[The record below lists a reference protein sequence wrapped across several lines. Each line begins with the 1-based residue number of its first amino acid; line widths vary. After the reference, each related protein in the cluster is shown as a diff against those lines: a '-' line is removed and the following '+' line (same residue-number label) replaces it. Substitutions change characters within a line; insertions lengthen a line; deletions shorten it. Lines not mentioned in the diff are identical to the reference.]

1 MQAKAQLAWALENLS
16 KLQGV
21 AVDRLRLEGA
31 FAVLAA
37 EEVDD
42 AELQNLAARLGYSAP
57 VRLKQLDA
65 AQTPLLCVVEGQG
78 WGLVVAQR
86 PSGGWV
92 FQSQNGETEV
102 TPAACRRIYR
112 MRAQATEHDAQHQS
126 FERQFKSAFQ
136 RHRGVLWE
144 AALATAFI
152 NVLAVAVSMFSMQVY
167 DRVIPTGALNTLAIL
182 GSGVVL
188 ILIFDLVMKFARAR
202 IMDSVVVSV
211 DEGLSR
217 DIFQRLLA
225 VRVDQLPG
233 SVGSLAA
240 QLRGYEQIRNF
251 YTTST
256 LFTMVD
262 MPMGLMFV
270 ALIALIGHHYV
281 SAVPLVLGVI
291 AVLIGLSA
299 RKRMATLAKESIARS
314 NFKTGLLVE
323 AVEGVET
330 IKAGAGG
337 WRFLSKWL
345 DVTAAS
351 MVNDLR
357 MRHASENLTYSSNTL
372 YQVAYTGTVAVGA
385 LMVIEGQMTMGA
397 LIACSI
403 LSSRV
408 LQPIMQIPG
417 LLMQHANA
425 RAAME
430 GMEKVYQLET
440 DHHGISR
447 PLVPSRLAGT
457 YTLNGVE
464 FAYPGGGAAIK
475 INNVHINAG
484 ERVGILGP
492 IGSGKSTL
500 LRLLSGLYW
509 AQAGQISLD
518 NMDLKQIDR
527 AVLAQHLGYL
537 QQDHRLFQG
546 SLRDNLLIGMPDP
559 GDDVMQQA
567 LEHSGLIQLVK
578 AHPRGLDLQISE
590 GGKGL
595 SGGQKQLVAFTRL
608 LLCRP
613 DVWLLDEP
621 TASMDGAQEAQCLAA
636 LRDYSAGKTLV
647 VVTHKPSILPLVDRL
662 IVVAGGQ
669 VVMDGPKQAVLDR
682 LAKGP
687 AQPGAAASA
696 STAPVTQG
704 VAA

>member
-1 MQAKAQLAWALENLS
+1 MQDKAQLAWALENLAKS
-16 KLQGV
+16 QGV

-37 EEVDD
+37 QRI
-42 AELQNLAARLGYSAP
+42 AEADLKNLCARLGYTAPLRLREVDSA
-57 VRLKQLDA
+57 QL
-65 AQTPLLCVVEGQG
+65 PLVVYHELAG
-78 WGLVVAQR
+78 WGLLVAVR
-86 PSGGWV
+86 ADGSWV
-92 FQSQNGETEV
+92 LQSRDQERSV
-102 TPAACRRIYR
+102 QAPQLQHIYR
-112 MRAQATEHDAQHQS
+112 IRAQATEHDVGEQS
-126 FERQFKSAFQ
+126 FERQFKTAFS

-144 AALATAFI
+144 AGLATVFI
-152 NVLAVAVSMFSMQVY
+152 NILAVAISMFSMQVY
-167 DRVIPTGALNTLAIL
+167 DRVIPTGAVNTLAIL
-182 GSGVVL
+182 ASGVLL
-188 ILIFDLVMKFARAR
+188 ILVLDIAMKYARAR

-233 SVGSLAA
+233 SVGSLAG
-240 QLRGYEQIRNF
+240 QLRGFEQIRNF

-270 ALIALIGHHYV
+270 GLIAVIGHPYV
-281 SAVPLVLGVI
+281 SGVPMVLGVL
-291 AVLIGLSA
+291 AVLAGLSA
-299 RKRMATLAKESIARS
+299 RKRMAELAKESIARS

-345 DVTAAS
+345 DINAAS
-351 MVNDLR
+351 LVNDLR
-357 MRHASENLTYSSNTL
+357 MRHATENLSFWSSTL
-372 YQVAYTGTVAVGA
+372 YQVAYAGTVSMGA
-385 LMVIEGQMTMGA
+385 LMVIDGEMTMGA

-408 LQPIMQIPG
+408 LQPIMLIPN
-417 LLMQHANA
+417 LLLQHANA
-425 RAAME
+425 RAAMA
-430 GMEKVYQLET
+430 GMEKVYQLHT
-440 DHHGISR
+440 DHHGIAR

-457 YTLNGVE
+457 YSLTGVE
-464 FAYPGGGAAIK
+464 FAYPGGATALK
-475 INNVHINAG
+475 IPSLHINAG

-527 AVLAQHLGYL
+527 AVLAQHVGYL
-537 QQDHRLFQG
+537 QQEHRLFQG
-546 SLRDNLLIGMPDP
+546 SLRDNLLIGMADP
-559 GDDVMQQA
+559 GDDAMQEA
-567 LEHSGLIQLVK
+567 LTRSGLIQLVK
-578 AHPRGLDLQISE
+578 AHPRGLELPIFE

-608 LLCRP
+608 LLCKP

-621 TASMDGAQEAQCLAA
+621 TASMDGAQETQCLAA
-636 LRDYSAGKTLV
+636 LREFTAGKTLI
-647 VVTHKPSILPLVDRL
+647 VVTHKPSVLPLVDRL
-662 IVVAGGQ
+662 IVIAGAQ
-669 VVMDGPKQAVLDR
+669 VVMDGPKQAVLER
-682 LAKGP
+682 LARGGSG
-687 AQPGAAASA
+687 ADNGAAARG
-696 STAPVTQG
+696 PGNQE
-704 VAA
+704 AAA

>member
-1 MQAKAQLAWALENLS
+1 MQEKAQLAWALERLS

-21 AVDRLRLEGA
+21 AVDRLRLESA

-37 EEVDD
+37 QQIEETDLRNVGT
-42 AELQNLAARLGYSAP
+42 RLGYSAP
-57 VRLKQLDA
+57 VRLEALDA
-65 AQTPLLCVVEGQG
+65 AQLPLLVYGKSFG
-78 WGLVVAQR
+78 WGVVVAQR
-86 PSGGWV
+86 PDGAWS
-92 FQSQNGETEV
+92 FRSQDGEKSISDTDY
-102 TPAACRRIYR
+102 TRIYR
-112 MRAQATEHDAQHQS
+112 MRAQATEHDVGHQS
-126 FERQFKSAFQ
+126 FERQFKEAFKK
-136 RHRGVLWE
+136 HRGVLFE
-144 AALATAFI
+144 AGVATVFI

-167 DRVIPTGALNTLAIL
+167 DRVIPTGATSTLAIL
-182 GSGVVL
+182 VSGVVL
-188 ILIFDLVMKFARAR
+188 ILVLDILMKFARAR

-256 LFTMVD
+256 VFTMVD

-270 ALIALIGHHYV
+270 ALIGMIGHHYV
-281 SAVPLVLGVI
+281 SAVPLVLAVV
-291 AVLIGLSA
+291 AVLVGLSA
-299 RKRMATLAKESIARS
+299 RQRMARLAKESIAGS

-330 IKAGAGG
+330 IKAGSGG

-345 DVTAAS
+345 DVNAATL
-351 MVNDLR
+351 VNDLR
-357 MRHASENLTYSSNTL
+357 MRHASETLTFSTSTL

-385 LMVIEGQMTMGA
+385 LMVIQGEMSMGA

-408 LQPIMQIPG
+408 LQPIMQIPN
-417 LLMQHANA
+417 LLLQHANA

-430 GMEKVYQLET
+430 GMEKVYELET
-440 DHHGISR
+440 DHHGVAR

-457 YTLNGVE
+457 YTVNGVE
-464 FAYPGGGAAIK
+464 FSYPGGGTAIK
-475 INNVHINAG
+475 VQNLHINAG

-509 AQAGQISLD
+509 AQSGQVSLD

-527 AVLAQHLGYL
+527 SVLAQHVGYL
-537 QQDHRLFQG
+537 QQEHRLFHG
-546 SLRDNLLIGMPDP
+546 TLRENLLIGLPDP
-559 GDDVMQQA
+559 GDDVMQSV
-567 LEHSGLIQLVK
+567 LERSGLIQLVK
-578 AHPRGLDLQISE
+578 THPRGLDLPITE

-621 TASMDGAQEAQCLAA
+621 TASMDGAQEAQCLSV
-636 LRDYSAGKTLV
+636 LREFTVDKTLI

-662 IVVAGGQ
+662 IVIAGGQ

-682 LAKGP
+682 LAQGGKNNSEP
-687 AQPGAAASA
+687 PSAVATQEAAA
-696 STAPVTQG
+696 
-704 VAA
+704 

>member
-1 MQAKAQLAWALENLS
+1 MQVKAQLAWALEHLA
-16 KLQGV
+16 KRQGV

-37 EEVDD
+37 SSIDESD
-42 AELQNLAARLGYSAP
+42 LRNLAVRLGYSTP
-57 VRLKQLDA
+57 VQLPGLDE
-65 AQTPLLCVVEGQG
+65 AQLPLLVCDNQG
-78 WGLVVAQR
+78 RWGLVVGRRTTGQWAWETQ
-86 PSGGWV
+86 
-92 FQSQNGETEV
+92 GE
-102 TPAACRRIYR
+102 AADIDASSLRAVYRI
-112 MRAQATEHDAQHQS
+112 RAQATEHDTEHQS
-126 FERQFKSAFQ
+126 FERQFKAAFR
-136 RHRGVLWE
+136 RHRSVLWE
-144 AALATAFI
+144 AGIATVFI
-152 NVLAVAVSMFSMQVY
+152 NILAVAVSMFSMQVY
-167 DRVIPTGALNTLAIL
+167 DRVIPTGAMSTLAIL

-188 ILIFDLVMKFARAR
+188 ILILDVVMKLARAR

-211 DEGLSR
+211 DEALSR

-262 MPMGLMFV
+262 MPMGLLFV
-270 ALIALIGHHYV
+270 GLIAIIGHHYV
-281 SAVPLVLGVI
+281 SAVPLVLGVV

-299 RKRMATLAKESIARS
+299 RQRMARLAKESIAGS

-330 IKAGAGG
+330 IKAGSGG

-345 DVTAAS
+345 DVNAATL
-351 MVNDLR
+351 VNDLR
-357 MRHASENLTYSSNTL
+357 MRHASETLTFSSGTL
-372 YQVAYTGTVAVGA
+372 YQVAYSGTVAVGA
-385 LMVIEGQMTMGA
+385 LMVIQGEMTMGA

-408 LQPIMQIPG
+408 LQPIMQIPN
-417 LLMQHANA
+417 LLLQHANA
-425 RAAME
+425 QAAME

-440 DHHGISR
+440 DHHGVPR

-457 YTLNGVE
+457 YTVNGVE
-464 FAYPGGGAAIK
+464 FAYPGGGPAIK
-475 INNVHINAG
+475 IQNLHINAG

-509 AQAGQISLD
+509 TQTGQVSLD

-527 AVLAQHLGYL
+527 SVLAQHLGYL
-537 QQDHRLFQG
+537 QQEHRLFHG
-546 SLRDNLLIGMPDP
+546 SLRENLLIGLPDP
-559 GDDVMQQA
+559 GDDVMQKV
-567 LEHSGLIQLVK
+567 LERSGLIQLVK
-578 AHPRGLDLQISE
+578 AHPRGLELPIME

-608 LLCRP
+608 LLCQP

-621 TASMDGAQEAQCLAA
+621 TASMDGAQETQCLNV
-636 LRDYSAGKTLV
+636 LSEYTAGKTLV
-647 VVTHKPSILPLVDRL
+647 VVTHKPSVLPLVDRL
-662 IVVAGGQ
+662 IVIAGGQ

-682 LAKGP
+682 LAKG
-687 AQPGAAASA
+687 GASRQE
-696 STAPVTQG
+696 PMVVTPKQG

>member
-1 MQAKAQLAWALENLS
+1 MQEKAQLAWALEGLS

-31 FAVLAA
+31 FAVLASSQIDEA
-37 EEVDD
+37 D
-42 AELQNLAARLGYSAP
+42 LRNLAARLGYSAP
-57 VRLKQLDA
+57 VSLQAMDA
-65 AQTPLLCVVEGQG
+65 AQLPLLVFAERLG

-86 PSGGWV
+86 PDGMWV
-92 FQSQNGETEV
+92 LRTQ
-102 TPAACRRIYR
+102 AAEHGVKASDCSRIYR
-112 MRAQATEHDAQHQS
+112 MRAQATEHDAGHQS
-126 FERQFKSAFQ
+126 FERQFKEAFK
-136 RHRGVLWE
+136 RHRGILFE
-144 AALATAFI
+144 AGIATVFI

-167 DRVIPTGALNTLAIL
+167 DRVIPTGAVSTLAIL
-182 GSGVVL
+182 ASGVVL
-188 ILIFDLVMKFARAR
+188 ILLLDVLMKFARAR

-270 ALIALIGHHYV
+270 ALIGLIGHHYV
-281 SAVPLVLGVI
+281 SAVPLVLAVV
-291 AVLIGLSA
+291 AVLVGLSA
-299 RKRMATLAKESIARS
+299 RQRMAQLAKDSIAGS

-330 IKAGAGG
+330 IKAGSGG

-345 DVTAAS
+345 DINAATL
-351 MVNDLR
+351 VNDLR
-357 MRHASENLTYSSNTL
+357 MRHASEALTFSTSTL

-385 LMVIEGQMTMGA
+385 LMVIQGEMTMGA

-408 LQPIMQIPG
+408 LQPVMQIPS

-430 GMEKVYQLET
+430 GMEKVYALET
-440 DHHGISR
+440 DHHGVTR

-457 YTLNGVE
+457 YTVNGAE
-464 FAYPGGGAAIK
+464 FGYPGGGAAIK
-475 INNVHINAG
+475 VQNLHINAG

-509 AQAGQISLD
+509 AQTGQVSLD

-527 AVLAQHLGYL
+527 AVLAQHVGYL
-537 QQDHRLFQG
+537 QQEHRLFQG
-546 SLRDNLLIGMPDP
+546 TLRENLLIGLPDP
-559 GDDVMQQA
+559 GDDVMQGV
-567 LEHSGLIQLVK
+567 LERSGLIQLVK
-578 AHPRGLDLQISE
+578 AHPRGLDLPITE

-608 LLCRP
+608 LLCQP

-621 TASMDGAQEAQCLAA
+621 TASMDGAQETQCINVLREDAQ
-636 LRDYSAGKTLV
+636 GKTMV

-662 IVVAGGQ
+662 IVIAGGQ
-669 VVMDGPKQAVLDR
+669 VVMDGPKQLVLDR
-682 LAKGP
+682 LAKGGSGSSAPP
-687 AQPGAAASA
+687 AQVGKEAAA
-696 STAPVTQG
+696 
-704 VAA
+704 

>member
-1 MQAKAQLAWALENLS
+1 MQEKAQLAWALERLS

-21 AVDRLRLEGA
+21 AVDRLRLESA

-37 EEVDD
+37 QQIEETDLRNVGT
-42 AELQNLAARLGYSAP
+42 RLGYSAP
-57 VRLKQLDA
+57 VRLEALDA
-65 AQTPLLCVVEGQG
+65 AQLPLLVYGKSLG
-78 WGLVVAQR
+78 WGVVVAQR
-86 PSGGWV
+86 PDGAWS
-92 FQSQNGETEV
+92 FRSQDGEKSISDTDY
-102 TPAACRRIYR
+102 TRIYR
-112 MRAQATEHDAQHQS
+112 MRAQATEHDVGHQS
-126 FERQFKSAFQ
+126 FERQFKEAFKK
-136 RHRGVLWE
+136 HRGVLFE
-144 AALATAFI
+144 AGVATVFI

-167 DRVIPTGALNTLAIL
+167 DRVIPTGATSTLAIL
-182 GSGVVL
+182 VSGVVL
-188 ILIFDLVMKFARAR
+188 ILVLDILMKFARAR

-270 ALIALIGHHYV
+270 ALIGMIGHHYV
-281 SAVPLVLGVI
+281 SAVPLVLAVV
-291 AVLIGLSA
+291 AVLVGLSA
-299 RKRMATLAKESIARS
+299 RQRMARLAKESIAGS

-330 IKAGAGG
+330 IKAGSGG

-345 DVTAAS
+345 DVNAATL
-351 MVNDLR
+351 VNDLR
-357 MRHASENLTYSSNTL
+357 MRHASETLTFSTSTL

-385 LMVIEGQMTMGA
+385 LMVIQGEMSMGA

-408 LQPIMQIPG
+408 LQPIMQIPN
-417 LLMQHANA
+417 LLLQHANA

-430 GMEKVYQLET
+430 GMEKVYELET
-440 DHHGISR
+440 DHHGVAR

-457 YTLNGVE
+457 YTVNGVE
-464 FAYPGGGAAIK
+464 FSYPGGGAAIK
-475 INNVHINAG
+475 VQNLHINAG

-509 AQAGQISLD
+509 AQSGQVSLD

-527 AVLAQHLGYL
+527 SVLAQHVGYL
-537 QQDHRLFQG
+537 QQEHRLFHG
-546 SLRDNLLIGMPDP
+546 TLRENLLIGLPDP
-559 GDDVMQQA
+559 GDDVMQSV
-567 LEHSGLIQLVK
+567 LERSGLIQLVK
-578 AHPRGLDLQISE
+578 AHPRGLDLPITE

-621 TASMDGAQEAQCLAA
+621 TASMDGAQETQCLSV
-636 LRDYSAGKTLV
+636 LREFTTDKTLI

-662 IVVAGGQ
+662 IVIAGGQ
-669 VVMDGPKQAVLDR
+669 VVMDGLKQAVLDR
-682 LAKGP
+682 LAQGGKNNSEPPP
-687 AQPGAAASA
+687 AVATQEA
-696 STAPVTQG
+696 TA
-704 VAA
+704 

>member
-1 MQAKAQLAWALENLS
+1 MQEKAQLAWALEGLS

-31 FAVLAA
+31 FAVLASSQIDEA
-37 EEVDD
+37 D
-42 AELQNLAARLGYSAP
+42 LRNLAARLGYSAP
-57 VRLKQLDA
+57 VSLQAMDA
-65 AQTPLLCVVEGQG
+65 AQLPLLVFAERLG

-86 PSGGWV
+86 PDGMWV
-92 FQSQNGETEV
+92 LRTQ
-102 TPAACRRIYR
+102 AAEHGVKASDCSRIYR
-112 MRAQATEHDAQHQS
+112 MRAQATEHDAGHQS
-126 FERQFKSAFQ
+126 FERQFKEAFK
-136 RHRGVLWE
+136 RHRGILFE
-144 AALATAFI
+144 AGIATVFI

-167 DRVIPTGALNTLAIL
+167 DRVIPTGAVSTLAIL
-182 GSGVVL
+182 ASGVVL
-188 ILIFDLVMKFARAR
+188 ILLLDVLMKFARAR

-270 ALIALIGHHYV
+270 ALIGLIGHHYV
-281 SAVPLVLGVI
+281 SAVPLVLAVV
-291 AVLIGLSA
+291 AVLVGLSA
-299 RKRMATLAKESIARS
+299 RQRMAQLAKDSIAGS

-330 IKAGAGG
+330 IKAGSGG

-345 DVTAAS
+345 DINAATL
-351 MVNDLR
+351 VNDLR
-357 MRHASENLTYSSNTL
+357 MRHASEALTFSTSTL

-385 LMVIEGQMTMGA
+385 LMVIQGEMTMGA

-408 LQPIMQIPG
+408 LQPVMQIPS

-430 GMEKVYQLET
+430 GMEKVYALET
-440 DHHGISR
+440 DHHGVTR
-447 PLVPSRLAGT
+447 PLVPSRLGGT
-457 YTLNGVE
+457 YTVNGAE
-464 FAYPGGGAAIK
+464 FGYPGGGAAIK
-475 INNVHINAG
+475 VQNLHINAG

-509 AQAGQISLD
+509 AQTGQVSLD

-527 AVLAQHLGYL
+527 AVLAQHVGYL
-537 QQDHRLFQG
+537 QQEHRLFQG
-546 SLRDNLLIGMPDP
+546 TLRENLLIGLPDP
-559 GDDVMQQA
+559 GDDVMQGV
-567 LEHSGLIQLVK
+567 LERSGLIQLVK
-578 AHPRGLDLQISE
+578 AHPRGLDLPITE

-608 LLCRP
+608 LLCQP

-621 TASMDGAQEAQCLAA
+621 TASMDGAQETQCINVLREDAQ
-636 LRDYSAGKTLV
+636 GKTMV

-662 IVVAGGQ
+662 IVIAGGQ
-669 VVMDGPKQAVLDR
+669 VVMDGPKQLVLDR
-682 LAKGP
+682 LAKGGSGSSAPP
-687 AQPGAAASA
+687 AQVGKEAAA
-696 STAPVTQG
+696 
-704 VAA
+704 